1 MDQKL
6 ALAISKL
13 AAGCLNSG
21 ELGGI
26 AAKLASLFPVG
37 ATAAEKTAAL
47 ALTPIYALAAEQ
59 PGYPEDGRPGY
70 LPCDADLKAAV
81 LHEIDAMIEADF
93 DKEEHRQTWQT
104 IRKNVAA
111 APERDFLPGVAVNC
125 PDNYL
130 LTLDKYFVSEALRRY
145 NALPVWHQA

>member
-6 ALAISKL
+6 AAAISKL
-13 AAGCLNSG
+13 VADCLNNG
-21 ELGGI
+21 ELTSI
-26 AAKLASLFPVG
+26 TAKLEALFPAG
-37 ATAAEKTAAL
+37 ATAKEKLAAL
-47 ALTPIYALAAEQ
+47 CLTPIYALAAGQ

-81 LHEIDAMIEADF
+81 LREIDAMIEADF

-111 APERDFLPGVAVNC
+111 APAADFLPGVAVNC
-125 PDNYL
+125 PDDYL
-130 LTLDKYFVSEALRRY
+130 LTLDKCFASEALRQY
-145 NALPVWHQA
+145 KALPAWH